1 MSRTRKS
8 KFKKIIKSRKKR
20 LFRKVKHSR
29 KNMRKKKGGFGD
41 KQRLVEKLNQMLLG
55 QHHLTRAEDFID
67 EVILEMCPPNMGSPI
82 SPTEIKTPSSGP
94 DGTELD
100 NEGKKQA
107 KEIAAQM
114 RQEASRKRPRKI
126 F

>member
-1 MSRTRKS
+1 MLRTRKS
-8 KFKKIIKSRKKR
+8 KIKKTIKSRKKR
-20 LFRKVKHSR
+20 VFRKVKHTH
-29 KNMRKKKGGFGD
+29 KNIRKKKGGFGD
-41 KQRLVEKLNQMLLG
+41 KQRLVDKLNQMLVGL
-55 QHHLTRAEDFID
+55 HNLTTADDFID
-67 EVILEMCPPNMGSPI
+67 EVILEMCPPNTGSPS
-82 SPTEIKTPSSGP
+82 SPNEINTPTSGP

-126 F
+126 L